1 MLVNIKTLSGRKLSL
16 DLYPGQKLIE
26 VKETLQAKEG
36 IPKEQIRLIY
46 KGKVMNDEMTIEDS
60 NVNPGETLMMAIHL
74 KGGNLI

>member
-60 NVNPGETLMMAIHL
+60 NVNAGETLMMAIHL
-74 KGGNLI
+74 KGGNSK